1 MAGASESMTGHGDRC
16 DAVVVGGGPAGLAAA
31 IALRARGLSVVV
43 CDGRRPPIDK
53 ACGEGLMPGG
63 IPALAAL
70 GVDVA
75 ALRARPFRG
84 IRYVSADD
92 PGAPAAEAAFL
103 EGPGLGI
110 RRTVLH
116 EALAARAAEAGA
128 ELRWGVAVTG
138 LRESGVTTGGET
150 GVETGVDTAAGPVR
164 ATWVIGADGLHSKV
178 RAWAGMDTRQDGRR
192 TRRGGFGE
200 RSERNPPDG
209 RDGRKRFGVRRHY
222 RIAPWSPWVEVH
234 FAEGFEAYVTPVADD
249 EVGVAYLANADV
261 MRAWAGRAP
270 PLRTLEERLRGV
282 PFSTTSRGAGPF
294 RTPVREVARGRVAL
308 VGDASGYLDPIT
320 GEGLALGFRE
330 AVALAD
336 AIAAENVGAYA
347 RAHRALLR
355 DYWAMTSFLLWIQR
369 RPWLRRRVIR
379 TLAASPEVFSRI
391 LAINNGTLPVTAV
404 GVGGALRLARGLV

>member
-1 MAGASESMTGHGDRC
+1 MSRGDRY
-16 DAVVVGGGPAGLAAA
+16 DAVVVGGGPAGLASA

-138 LRESGVTTGGET
+138 LRGDGVATGVET
-150 GVETGVDTAAGPVR
+150 GVDTGVETGLETGVDTAAGPVR

-192 TRRGGFGE
+192 TRRGGFSE

-234 FAEGFEAYVTPVADD
+234 WADGIEAYVTPVASD
-249 EVGVAYLANADV
+249 EVGIALTGRTGDVAYDEAIARFPELAARV
-261 MRAWAGRAP
+261 A
-270 PLRTLEERLRGV
+270 GV
-282 PFSTTSRGAGPF
+282 PVTSALRGAGPF
-294 RTPVREVARGRVAL
+294 RTPVREVVRGRVAL

-336 AIAAENVGAYA
+336 AIAAGTVGAYA
-347 RAHRALLR
+347 RVHRALLR

>member
-1 MAGASESMTGHGDRC
+1 MTGNTGDRF
-16 DAVVVGGGPAGLAAA
+16 DAAIVGGGPAGLAAA
-31 IALRARGLSVVV
+31 IALRARGLTAVVLE
-43 CDGRRPPIDK
+43 GRRPPVDK

-92 PGAPAAEAAFL
+92 PGAPSAEAAFL

-138 LRESGVTTGGET
+138 LRRD
-150 GVETGVDTAAGPVR
+150 GVEFGVETAAGPVA

-178 RAWAGMDTRQDGRR
+178 RAWAGIAHGTVRAELR
-192 TRRGGFGE
+192 
-200 RSERNPPDG
+200 
-209 RDGRKRFGVRRHY
+209 RFGVRRHY
-222 RIAPWSPWVEVH
+222 RVEPWSPWVEVH
-234 FAEGFEAYVTPVADD
+234 WAEGIEAYVTPVGSD
-249 EVGVAYLANADV
+249 EVGIALTGRTGDVSYDEAIVRFPELAPRVKGAEV
-261 MRAWAGRAP
+261 VSA
-270 PLRTLEERLRGV
+270 L
-282 PFSTTSRGAGPF
+282 RGAGPF
-294 RTPVREVARGRVAL
+294 RTPVREVVRGRVAL

-330 AVALAD
+330 AVALAE
-336 AIAAENVGAYA
+336 AIASGDVRAYA

-379 TLAASPEVFSRI
+379 ALAASPEVFARL

-404 GVGGALRLARGLV
+404 GVGGVLRLARGLV